1 VLNLPLV
8 FVVVFFF
15 KVVKYILLLFA
26 LFVNFVC
33 EHFIANKGHG
43 EHEKDDKELMIQD
56 AKAKKKKCRKKKINL
71 NLYFIWLCFCVKLC
85 NVNL

>member
-1 VLNLPLV
+1 MCKEVLNLPLV

-33 EHFIANKGHG
+33 EHFIAKKGHG
-43 EHEKDDKELMIQD
+43 EHKKDDKELMIQD
-56 AKAKKKKCRKKKINL
+56 AKAKKEKCRKNSIL
-71 NLYFIWLCFCVKLC
+71 TSIIYGCVF
-85 NVNL
+85 V